1 MKTKIWNW
9 NKEEKMKILFHILSG
24 QSLQNYIA
32 AKIVN
37 PDLNFYLY
45 TKESKNG
52 LNVHIEVLGKNYK
65 SEQIESWDYLSV
77 YKRVKNITEQYSEDT
92 LLLNFTGGN
101 KVISQAAF
109 NAFKDKNYDCIY
121 INSQDNE
128 FIYFDHHKPGIEK
141 VSSQKIVL
149 NVNIADFLSLN
160 GQKIKYSDNRE
171 STEKEKLRE
180 FLTKNYK
187 DYSKYILQFARNWDA
202 KFPNSNNSKYISD
215 GKFKGSY
222 IKFEEE
228 CSQIYFVK
236 NAKEEL
242 ILKEEGTELL
252 EYLTGKWFETAC
264 YLKLKSLNYFNEI
277 QQNATL
283 DKLNKSDSTKYQDKN
298 EFDIIAATGVYP
310 IIFECKAGGL
320 RSEYIDKL
328 NNFKQTYLGRY
339 SSVFFIT
346 YFPINSFT
354 ESDILLNERLDE
366 NNIKLITFSELN
378 SSLIPKLKSH
388 KNLK

>member
-1 MKTKIWNW
+1 
-9 NKEEKMKILFHILSG
+9 MKILFHILSG

-32 AKIVN
+32 AKIIN

-45 TKESKNG
+45 TKESKNS
-52 LNVHIEVLGKNYK
+52 LNVHIEVLGKNYE

-77 YKRVKNITEQYSEDT
+77 YNKVQKIIEQHSKDT

-128 FIYFDHHKPGIEK
+128 YIYFDHKLGIEK
-141 VSSQKIVL
+141 VNSHKIEIKG
-149 NVNIADFLSLN
+149 NIADFLSLN
-160 GQKIKYSDNRE
+160 GQKIKFTDNSE
-171 STEKEKLRE
+171 TDEMKKLRE
-180 FLTKNYK
+180 FLTTKKYK
-187 DYSKYILQFARNWDA
+187 EYSKYILQFARNWNA
-202 KFPNSNNSKYISD
+202 KSPNKNNSKLVND
-215 GKFKGSY
+215 GIYKGSY
-222 IKFEEE
+222 IKFEDGLSNI
-228 CSQIYFVK
+228 CFIK

-264 YLKLKSLNYFNEI
+264 YLRLKNLNYFNEI

-298 EFDIIAATGVYP
+298 EFDIIAVKGVYP
-310 IIFECKAGGL
+310 VIFECKAGGL
-320 RSEYIDKL
+320 RPEYIDKL
-328 NNFKQTYLGRY
+328 NTFKQTYLGRY

-346 YFPINSFT
+346 YFPITNFT
-354 ESDILLNERLDE
+354 ENDILLSERLEDSKIE
-366 NNIKLITFSELN
+366 LIKFSELN
-378 SSLIPKLKSH
+378 NTLIPKLKRH
-388 KNLK
+388 ENLK